1 MLSRDMFEEM
11 EDFEVSCRRNAA
23 GGAVIGNVAAGDL
36 LGLTDDEGS
45 IIRELIC
52 GLLSRL
58 SRGSIRGK
66 EGGGM
71 S

>member
-1 MLSRDMFEEM
+1 MFEVID
-11 EDFEVSCRRNAA
+11 DFEVSCRMNAA
-23 GGAVIGNVAAGDL
+23 GGIAVGNVAAGDL
-36 LGLTDDEGS
+36 LGLTDEEVS
-45 IIRELIC
+45 IIRELMC

-66 EGGGM
+66 EGGGI